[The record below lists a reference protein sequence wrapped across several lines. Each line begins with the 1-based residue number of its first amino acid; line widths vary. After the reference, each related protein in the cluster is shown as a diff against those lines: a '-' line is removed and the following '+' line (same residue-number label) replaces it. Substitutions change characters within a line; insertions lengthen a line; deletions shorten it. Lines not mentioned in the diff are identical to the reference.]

1 MVPVVIA
8 LVVLGA
14 IGGFVF
20 ATNGAVFKWFTPPV
34 ITSFDASPSSI
45 SSGESATL
53 GWDAMGATS
62 VSINPD
68 VGTVSS
74 NGTTKVSPIKTTTY
88 ILTATN
94 LSGTANKS
102 TIVTVAGP
110 AAPNISSFT
119 ANPVSITAGQS
130 ATLSWNVTGA
140 TSVSISPD
148 IGTVSST
155 GSKAVSPAATTSYIL
170 TATNDADSA
179 SASTTITVTGSGLPT
194 ISSFT
199 ASPTSVTSGNTA
211 TLSWNVTGAT
221 SVSISPNIGTVL
233 PGGTYVV
240 TPAATTTYTLTATS
254 SGGNSTATAT
264 VTITD
269 SSLPVITAFT
279 ATPGTVTSGLASKL
293 QWTVTGATSV
303 SISPN
308 IGAVSASDSKQVY
321 PTENT
326 TYTLTATNSIGS
338 DNATATVIVAI
349 ASSPPVIN
357 SFTASP
363 TTISF
368 GGSSYLT
375 WSITGATSISID
387 QGIGTPV
394 LSFGQ
399 TVSPTENTTYTLTA
413 NNSAGSDNATVTIT
427 VNP

>member
-1 MVPVVIA
+1 MPAVIV

-34 ITSFDASPSSI
+34 VTSFEASPSSI
-45 SSGESATL
+45 SPGESATL
-53 GWDAMGATS
+53 GWDAAGATS
-62 VSINPD
+62 LSISPD

-74 NGTTKVSPIKTTTY
+74 NGTTKVSPVKTTTY
-88 ILTATN
+88 TLTATN
-94 LSGTANKS
+94 LSGSANKS
-102 TIVTVAGP
+102 ATVTVTGQ

-119 ANPVSITAGQS
+119 ANPVSIAAGQS

-140 TSVSISPD
+140 TSVSISPEV
-148 IGTVSST
+148 GTVLSS

-170 TATNDADSA
+170 TATNDAGSS
-179 SASTTITVTGSGLPT
+179 SASTTITITSSGLPT

-221 SVSISPNIGTVL
+221 SVTISPDIGTVL

-240 TPAATTTYTLTATS
+240 TPASTTTYTLTATG

-264 VTITD
+264 VTI
-269 SSLPVITAFT
+269 SNASLPVITAFT
-279 ATPGTVTSGLASKL
+279 ATPGMVTSGLASKL
-293 QWTVTGATSV
+293 EWNVTGATSV

-308 IGAVSASDSKQVY
+308 IGAVPASDSKQVY

-326 TYTLTATNSIGS
+326 TYTLTATNSLGS
-338 DNATATVIVAI
+338 DNATVSVAVAI

-357 SFTASP
+357 SFTANP

-375 WSITGATSISID
+375 WTITGATSISID
-387 QGIGTPV
+387 QGIGTPPN
-394 LSFGQ
+394 SFGQ

-413 NNSAGSDNATVTIT
+413 TNSAGSDNATATIT